1 MKGQEIK
8 AEERDAI
15 FGESHLG
22 YSIFEETSLKTN
34 SSHWKRYLWRN
45 HPWKPYLWRKLPLK
59 AVFLH
64 SIKTRTRFHG
74 IQVMMPH
81 YQRFGEQEA
90 QLAQQCQ
97 HTSLL
102 HQSTRIGRC
111 AVRRESSFIA
121 DADRM
126 PVMVLAMRSHLFQ
139 RSSAVNLSV
148 TGDIEMISYV
158 REAPVADVVP
168 AASLKI
174 QPPPLRG
181 GGAVD
186 NNQGNGSHDHQIQAF
201 RPSAPATAVATVIIT
216 FRISVQVFFF
226 VFELIGI
233 LF

>member
-1 MKGQEIK
+1 MEKQEIK
-8 AEERDAI
+8 AEERNAI
-15 FGESHLG
+15 FGKIILG
-22 YSIFEETSLKTN
+22 YAIFEEASLKTN
-34 SSHWKRYLWRN
+34 SSH
-45 HPWKPYLWRKLPLK
+45 WKPYLWRKLPLK
-59 AVFLH
+59 AVFLY
-64 SIKTRTRFHG
+64 SIKTRARFHG

-111 AVRRESSFIA
+111 AVRRESALIA
-121 DADRM
+121 
-126 PVMVLAMRSHLFQ
+126 
-139 RSSAVNLSV
+139 
-148 TGDIEMISYV
+148 YV
-158 REAPVADVVP
+158 REAPVADVVL
-168 AASLKI
+168 AAGLKI

-186 NNQGNGSHDHQIQAF
+186 NNQGDGSPVHQMQAF

-226 VFELIGI
+226 VLELIGI

>member
-1 MKGQEIK
+1 MNEGSGNQSGGKG
-8 AEERDAI
+8 
-15 FGESHLG
+15 
-22 YSIFEETSLKTN
+22 
-34 SSHWKRYLWRN
+34 RYLWRN
-45 HPWKPYLWRKLPLK
+45 HPWIRYLWRKLPLK

-64 SIKTRTRFHG
+64 SIKTRARLHG
-74 IQVMMPH
+74 IQVMMSH

-111 AVRRESSFIA
+111 AVRRESSLIA

-158 REAPVADVVP
+158 REAPVAEQWIIIRVMVLMIIRYRR
-168 AASLKI
+168 SGRVRR
-174 QPPPLRG
+174 QRRWLR
-181 GGAVD
+181 
-186 NNQGNGSHDHQIQAF
+186 
-201 RPSAPATAVATVIIT
+201 
-216 FRISVQVFFF
+216 
-226 VFELIGI
+226 
-233 LF
+233 

>member
-1 MKGQEIK
+1 MSYNDCFGQDSPQLPEQGQQG
-8 AEERDAI
+8 R
-15 FGESHLG
+15 FLFQCPCVRG
-22 YSIFEETSLKTN
+22 Y
-34 SSHWKRYLWRN
+34 
-45 HPWKPYLWRKLPLK
+45 
-59 AVFLH
+59 A
-64 SIKTRTRFHG
+64 
-74 IQVMMPH
+74 
-81 YQRFGEQEA
+81 A
-90 QLAQQCQ
+90 
-97 HTSLL
+97 
-102 HQSTRIGRC
+102 GRQ
-111 AVRRESSFIA
+111 APFIT

-126 PVMVLAMRSHLFQ
+126 PVVVLAMRSHLFQ

-186 NNQGNGSHDHQIQAF
+186 NNQGDGSHDHQIQAF

-226 VFELIGI
+226 VLELIGI

>member
-15 FGESHLG
+15 FGEIILG
-22 YSIFEETSLKTN
+22 YVIFGETSLKTN
-34 SSHWKRYLWRN
+34 GSH
-45 HPWKPYLWRKLPLK
+45 WKPYLWRNHPLK

-64 SIKTRTRFHG
+64 SIKTRARLHG
-74 IQVMMPH
+74 IQVMMSH

-111 AVRRESSFIA
+111 AVRRESSLIA

-158 REAPVADVVP
+158 REAVP
-168 AASLKI
+168 
-174 QPPPLRG
+174 
-181 GGAVD
+181 
-186 NNQGNGSHDHQIQAF
+186 
-201 RPSAPATAVATVIIT
+201 
-216 FRISVQVFFF
+216 
-226 VFELIGI
+226 

>member
-1 MKGQEIK
+1 MSYNDCFGQDSPQLPEQGQQGCFLFQCPCV
-8 AEERDAI
+8 R
-15 FGESHLG
+15 G
-22 YSIFEETSLKTN
+22 YAAG
-34 SSHWKRYLWRN
+34 RQA
-45 HPWKPYLWRKLPLK
+45 PL
-59 AVFLH
+59 
-64 SIKTRTRFHG
+64 IT
-74 IQVMMPH
+74 
-81 YQRFGEQEA
+81 
-90 QLAQQCQ
+90 
-97 HTSLL
+97 
-102 HQSTRIGRC
+102 
-111 AVRRESSFIA
+111 

-126 PVMVLAMRSHLFQ
+126 PVVVLAMRSHLFQ

-186 NNQGNGSHDHQIQAF
+186 NNQGNGSHDHQMQAF

-226 VFELIGI
+226 VLELIGI

>member
-1 MKGQEIK
+1 M
-8 AEERDAI
+8 
-15 FGESHLG
+15 S
-22 YSIFEETSLKTN
+22 
-34 SSHWKRYLWRN
+34 
-45 HPWKPYLWRKLPLK
+45 PYPGTGKELCQTHQQQDKLFCLLCGPG
-59 AVFLH
+59 VCRM
-64 SIKTRTRFHG
+64 SVR
-74 IQVMMPH
+74 IQS
-81 YQRFGEQEA
+81 A
-90 QLAQQCQ
+90 L
-97 HTSLL
+97 
-102 HQSTRIGRC
+102 
-111 AVRRESSFIA
+111 IA

-186 NNQGNGSHDHQIQAF
+186 NNQGDGSHEHQMQAF
-201 RPSAPATAVATVIIT
+201 SPSAPARAVATVMIT

-226 VFELIGI
+226 VLELIGI

>member
-1 MKGQEIK
+1 
-8 AEERDAI
+8 
-15 FGESHLG
+15 
-22 YSIFEETSLKTN
+22 
-34 SSHWKRYLWRN
+34 
-45 HPWKPYLWRKLPLK
+45 
-59 AVFLH
+59 
-64 SIKTRTRFHG
+64 
-74 IQVMMPH
+74 MMSH

-102 HQSTRIGRC
+102 HQS
-111 AVRRESSFIA
+111 
-121 DADRM
+121 
-126 PVMVLAMRSHLFQ
+126 
-139 RSSAVNLSV
+139 

>member
-1 MKGQEIK
+1 MEKSTLKSGIPSQHQNKGT
-8 AEERDAI
+8 ASRDSGHDAPL
-15 FGESHLG
+15 S
-22 YSIFEETSLKTN
+22 T
-34 SSHWKRYLWRN
+34 LWGTGGAARA
-45 HPWKPYLWRKLPLK
+45 
-59 AVFLH
+59 AVPAYFP
-64 SIKTRTRFHG
+64 SASEYAYR
-74 IQVMMPH
+74 QVCSP
-81 YQRFGEQEA
+81 
-90 QLAQQCQ
+90 
-97 HTSLL
+97 
-102 HQSTRIGRC
+102 
-111 AVRRESSFIA
+111 RESSLIA

-186 NNQGNGSHDHQIQAF
+186 NNQGDGSHDHQIQAF

-226 VFELIGI
+226 VLELIGI

>member
-1 MKGQEIK
+1 
-8 AEERDAI
+8 
-15 FGESHLG
+15 
-22 YSIFEETSLKTN
+22 
-34 SSHWKRYLWRN
+34 
-45 HPWKPYLWRKLPLK
+45 
-59 AVFLH
+59 
-64 SIKTRTRFHG
+64 
-74 IQVMMPH
+74 
-81 YQRFGEQEA
+81 
-90 QLAQQCQ
+90 
-97 HTSLL
+97 
-102 HQSTRIGRC
+102 
-111 AVRRESSFIA
+111 
-121 DADRM
+121 M

-186 NNQGNGSHDHQIQAF
+186 NNQGDGSPVHQMQAF
-201 RPSAPATAVATVIIT
+201 RPSAPATAVATVMIT

-226 VFELIGI
+226 VLELIGI

>member
-1 MKGQEIK
+1 MKNQEIK
-8 AEERDAI
+8 AEERNPI
-15 FGESHLG
+15 FGKIILG
-22 YSIFEETSLKTN
+22 YAIFEEASLKTN
-34 SSHWKRYLWRN
+34 GSH
-45 HPWKPYLWRKLPLK
+45 WKPYLWRKLPLK
-59 AVFLH
+59 AVFLY

-81 YQRFGEQEA
+81 YQCFGEQEA

-97 HTSLL
+97 QTPFL

-111 AVRRESSFIA
+111 AVRQESALIA

-126 PVMVLAMRSHLFQ
+126 PVVVPAMRSHLFQ
-139 RSSAVNLSV
+139 GASAVNLSV
-148 TGDIEMISYV
+148 AGDIEMISYV
-158 REAPVADVVP
+158 REAPVADVVL
-168 AASLKI
+168 AAGLKI

-186 NNQGNGSHDHQIQAF
+186 NNQGDGSPVHQMQAF
-201 RPSAPATAVATVIIT
+201 RPSAPATAVATVMIT

-226 VFELIGI
+226 VLELIGI

>member
-1 MKGQEIK
+1 M
-8 AEERDAI
+8 
-15 FGESHLG
+15 
-22 YSIFEETSLKTN
+22 
-34 SSHWKRYLWRN
+34 SSPAAR
-45 HPWKPYLWRKLPLK
+45 
-59 AVFLH
+59 
-64 SIKTRTRFHG
+64 IQTRTLFGSSPRQ
-74 IQVMMPH
+74 IPMPH
-81 YQRFGEQEA
+81 NLRFRKENLQIPEKVNESRFLLSCHGVARFALLIEP
-90 QLAQQCQ
+90 
-97 HTSLL
+97 SL
-102 HQSTRIGRC
+102 
-111 AVRRESSFIA
+111 IA

-186 NNQGNGSHDHQIQAF
+186 NNQGDGSHDHQIQAF

-226 VFELIGI
+226 VLELIGI

>member
-1 MKGQEIK
+1 
-8 AEERDAI
+8 
-15 FGESHLG
+15 
-22 YSIFEETSLKTN
+22 
-34 SSHWKRYLWRN
+34 
-45 HPWKPYLWRKLPLK
+45 
-59 AVFLH
+59 
-64 SIKTRTRFHG
+64 
-74 IQVMMPH
+74 MMPH

-111 AVRRESSFIA
+111 AVRRESSLIA

-148 TGDIEMISYV
+148 AGDIEMISYV

-168 AASLKI
+168 AAGLKI

-186 NNQGNGSHDHQIQAF
+186 NNQGDGSPVHQMQAF

>member
-1 MKGQEIK
+1 MDSQEIK
-8 AEERDAI
+8 AEERNAI
-15 FGESHLG
+15 FGEIILG
-22 YSIFEETSLKTN
+22 YSIFEEASLKTN
-34 SSHWKRYLWRN
+34 SSH
-45 HPWKPYLWRKLPLK
+45 WKPYLWRKLPLK
-59 AVFLH
+59 AVFLY
-64 SIKTRTRFHG
+64 SIKTRTRLHG

-111 AVRRESSFIA
+111 AVRRESALIA

-126 PVMVLAMRSHLFQ
+126 PVVVLAMRSHLFQ

-148 TGDIEMISYV
+148 AGDIEMVSYV
-158 REAPVADVVP
+158 REAPVADVVL
-168 AASLKI
+168 AAGLKI

-186 NNQGNGSHDHQIQAF
+186 NNQGDGSHDHQMQAF
-201 RPSAPATAVATVIIT
+201 SPSAPARAVATVMIT

-226 VFELIGI
+226 VFKFMG
-233 LF
+233 FWF

>member
-1 MKGQEIK
+1 MDSQEIK
-8 AEERDAI
+8 AEERNAI
-15 FGESHLG
+15 FGEIILG
-22 YSIFEETSLKTN
+22 YSIFEEASLKTN
-34 SSHWKRYLWRN
+34 GSH
-45 HPWKPYLWRKLPLK
+45 WKPYLWRKLPLK
-59 AVFLH
+59 AVFLY

-111 AVRRESSFIA
+111 AVRRESALIA

-126 PVMVLAMRSHLFQ
+126 PVVVLAMRSHLFQ

-148 TGDIEMISYV
+148 AGDIEMVSYV
-158 REAPVADVVP
+158 REAPVADVVL
-168 AASLKI
+168 AAGFKI

-186 NNQGNGSHDHQIQAF
+186 NNQGDGSHDHQMQAF
-201 RPSAPATAVATVIIT
+201 SPSAPARAVATVMIT

-226 VFELIGI
+226 VFKFMGF

>member
-1 MKGQEIK
+1 MDSQEIK
-8 AEERDAI
+8 AEERNAI
-15 FGESHLG
+15 FGEIILG
-22 YSIFEETSLKTN
+22 YGIFGEASLKTN
-34 SSHWKRYLWRN
+34 GSHWE
-45 HPWKPYLWRKLPLK
+45 PYLWRKLPLK

-64 SIKTRTRFHG
+64 SIKTRARLHG

-97 HTSLL
+97 QTPFL

-111 AVRRESSFIA
+111 AVRQESALIA

-126 PVMVLAMRSHLFQ
+126 PVVVPAMRSHLFQ
-139 RSSAVNLSV
+139 GASAVNLSV
-148 TGDIEMISYV
+148 VGDIEMISYV
-158 REAPVADVVP
+158 REAPVAVVP

-186 NNQGNGSHDHQIQAF
+186 NNQGDGSHDHQMQAF
-201 RPSAPATAVATVIIT
+201 SPSAPARAVATVMIT

-226 VFELIGI
+226 VFKFMGF

>member
-1 MKGQEIK
+1 MGIVCFQ
-8 AEERDAI
+8 
-15 FGESHLG
+15 
-22 YSIFEETSLKTN
+22 
-34 SSHWKRYLWRN
+34 
-45 HPWKPYLWRKLPLK
+45 LPEQIEQG
-59 AVFLH
+59 AFLRI
-64 SIKTRTRFHG
+64 S
-74 IQVMMPH
+74 
-81 YQRFGEQEA
+81 A
-90 QLAQQCQ
+90 
-97 HTSLL
+97 
-102 HQSTRIGRC
+102 RIGGT
-111 AVRRESSFIA
+111 AFFVESAFIA
-121 DADRM
+121 DADALVVPTGGM
-126 PVMVLAMRSHLFQ
+126 GA
-139 RSSAVNLSV
+139 NLMDRTTNVYFTV

-168 AASLKI
+168 AAGLKI

>member
-1 MKGQEIK
+1 MDSQEIK
-8 AEERDAI
+8 AEERNAI
-15 FGESHLG
+15 FGEIILG
-22 YSIFEETSLKTN
+22 YSIFEEASLKTN
-34 SSHWKRYLWRN
+34 SSH
-45 HPWKPYLWRKLPLK
+45 WKPYLWRKLPLK

-64 SIKTRTRFHG
+64 SIKTRTRLHG

-111 AVRRESSFIA
+111 AVRQESALIA

-126 PVMVLAMRSHLFQ
+126 PVVVPAMRSHLFQ
-139 RSSAVNLSV
+139 GASAVNLSV
-148 TGDIEMISYV
+148 AGDIEMISYV

-186 NNQGNGSHDHQIQAF
+186 NNQGDGSPVHQMQAF
-201 RPSAPATAVATVIIT
+201 RPSAPATAVATVMIT
-216 FRISVQVFFF
+216 FRISVQVFFI
-226 VFELIGI
+226 VLELIGI